1 MKADMPLEVS
11 LSMRALSEPAGTFTL
26 TLSAMPLMDAP
37 LLTLDLIL
45 PDGLV
50 TTSGTEHWEGPV
62 ARGELKTL
70 SLTIVVPDAAH
81 YEVRGMAT
89 ITFSDSTRFVR
100 ADSVIVSTSPSAP
113 KSSHGRSK
121 RGRHQERLLE
131 FQGHTR

>member
-1 MKADMPLEVS
+1 
-11 LSMRALSEPAGTFTL
+11 
-26 TLSAMPLMDAP
+26 MPLMDAP